1 MPLTTATTAVSRDF
15 ATNRV
20 LQALAV
26 LCLGVWI
33 WAAIDPVSRS
43 DWFLENLLIFAGTG
57 LLVAIYRTRPISDA
71 AHVFV
76 AAFWV
81 LHVIGSH
88 YTYSEVP
95 LGRWIQ
101 EAFALE
107 RNHYD
112 RVVHFTFGLL
122 LTYPVRELLM
132 RSTGIR
138 GGAALFFTFA
148 VMVASSETYELIEWV
163 VASIVSPEDAIAFLG
178 TQGDV
183 FDAQKDTGLA
193 MLGTLIALAGI
204 AAVERR

>member
-1 MPLTTATTAVSRDF
+1 MAWTTATTPVERDF
-15 ATNRV
+15 ASNRM
-20 LQALAV
+20 LQSLTA
-26 LCLGVWI
+26 LCLGVWT

-43 DWFLENLLIFAGTG
+43 DWLLENLLIFAGAG
-57 LLVAIYRTRPISDA
+57 LLVVIYRTRPISDA

-76 AAFWV
+76 AAFWI

-95 LGRWIQ
+95 LGRWLQ
-101 EAFALE
+101 DALE
-107 RNHYD
+107 MDRNHYD
-112 RVVHFTFGLL
+112 RVVHFAFGLL

-132 RSTGIR
+132 RTTGMR
-138 GGAALFFTFA
+138 GGVSLFLAFA
-148 VMVASSETYELIEWV
+148 VMVASSETYELIEWI

-193 MLGTLIALAGI
+193 MLGTLVALAGI
-204 AAVERR
+204 AAIERR